1 MIDVDKGQITDNYNR
16 IIAVVY
22 CNNRNLNAELIINAT
37 IDSATTVNPRIIL
50 CQE

>member
-1 MIDVDKGQITDNYNR
+1 MTDVDKVNITDNYNR

-37 IDSATTVNPRIIL
+37 IIETKKFKG
-50 CQE
+50 